1 MVVTFN
7 VSFHEHLP
15 DDQISNLKAIL
26 LSAGIARDGTDD
38 FVFDV
43 QGPSRVSGTAIK
55 LNNWV
60 ECGFVSSW
68 TSTPQL
74 SSDTPGLD
82 QFASAPFLND

>member
-1 MVVTFN
+1 MVVTFK
-7 VSFHEHLP
+7 VCFHEHLP
-15 DDQISNLKAIL
+15 DAQVSNLKAIL
-26 LSAGIARDGTDD
+26 LSSGIVRDRTED

-43 QGPSRVSGTAIK
+43 QRPSRVSGTAIR

-74 SSDTPGLD
+74 SFDTPALD
-82 QFASAPFLND
+82 